1 MVQGRKVAVITPGSF
16 VIPSGR
22 SSSVER
28 VIEKMVPLVSDQLQ
42 IHILGKGEGH
52 GPTQILLGGV
62 PCYRLPGGKAYEGA
76 ILRHLRIWRPE
87 VVDVHNR
94 PLLAY
99 HLKLRLPFTKVYITL
114 HSTTFIAKTYYPEDC
129 ALRMLNHVDGVI
141 VNSQF
146 LKEELL
152 RRFPTLAVPVHVN
165 PLGVSM
171 DDFTPRWTPQGEA
184 LRLARMQDLGI
195 QNKKIILFVGRLIP
209 SKGVHHLLTAYGK
222 IVEKIPDAML
232 LIIGSARYGNDR
244 ESSYV
249 KRLKRM
255 AQPFGKSIVFLPFIS
270 YPKVADFYNLADVV
284 VVPSGNEEAFGLV
297 NLEAMATAVPVIA
310 TRVGGIPEI
319 VEDGKSGR
327 LIPIHTI
334 SASLSAVI
342 TELLQD
348 QNKIQRMGKQG
359 RETVR
364 RGFRWQHTA
373 SRWLSLMNAT
383 DYNKEIVDQCRR

>member
-1 MVQGRKVAVITPGSF
+1 
-16 VIPSGR
+16 
-22 SSSVER
+22 
-28 VIEKMVPLVSDQLQ
+28 
-42 IHILGKGEGH
+42 
-52 GPTQILLGGV
+52 
-62 PCYRLPGGKAYEGA
+62 
-76 ILRHLRIWRPE
+76 
-87 VVDVHNR
+87 
-94 PLLAY
+94 
-99 HLKLRLPFTKVYITL
+99 
-114 HSTTFIAKTYYPEDC
+114 
-129 ALRMLNHVDGVI
+129 MLNHVDGVI

-152 RRFPTLAVPVHVN
+152 RRFPALAVPVHVN

-171 DDFTPRWTPQGEA
+171 DDFIPRWTPQGEA

-209 SKGVHHLLTAYGK
+209 SKGVHHLLSAFDE
-222 IVEKIPDAML
+222 IVTKTPDAML

-255 AQPFGKSIVFLPFIS
+255 ALSFGKSIVFLPFIS
-270 YPKVADFYNLADVV
+270 YPKVADWYNLADVV

-327 LIPIHTI
+327 LISTHTI
-334 SASLSAVI
+334 STSLSDVI

-348 QNKIQRMGKQG
+348 PAKVQIMGKQG

-383 DYNKEIVDQCRR
+383 DYNKEIIDQCRR